1 MVGFDMDGLGGG
13 SGLRNAI
20 AAVVSGLL
28 FFTGWWI
35 AIDAAVRCNVTANP
49 EVRCLSFKLVTQS

>member
-20 AAVVSGLL
+20 ASVVSGLL

-49 EVRCLSFKLVTQS
+49 EVRSLSIP